1 MTEEQ
6 KNQIKEIIESE
17 KIFLMLKGTPS
28 QPVCGFSAR
37 VVKILNKYLPNYAY
51 FNVFDNI
58 GLMNAIKEYA
68 NWPTTPQL
76 FVNGELIG
84 GCDIIEQ
91 LDSEGKLENI
101 LKNKKGS

>member
-1 MTEEQ
+1 MTDEQ
-6 KNQIKEIIESE
+6 KNQIKNIIESE
-17 KIFLMLKGTPS
+17 KVFLMLKGTPS
-28 QPVCGFSAR
+28 QPACGFSAR
-37 VVKILNKYLPNYAY
+37 VVKVLNKYLSNYAY

-76 FVNGELIG
+76 FVQGELIG

-91 LDSEGKLENI
+91 LDREKSLENI
-101 LKNKKGS
+101 LNDTQEN